1 MEWTHAIC
9 SDCWQRRKPKGEAP
23 IKVRNAPIEQCCF
36 CGQPTSMG
44 IYVRHDPRELNC
56 KH

>member
-1 MEWTHAIC
+1 MSKWTHSMC
-9 SDCWQRRKPKGEAP
+9 SECWKKENPDKDP
-23 IKVRNAPIEQCCF
+23 VKVKNAPVEQCCF

-44 IYVRHDPRELNC
+44 IYVRHDPSKLNC